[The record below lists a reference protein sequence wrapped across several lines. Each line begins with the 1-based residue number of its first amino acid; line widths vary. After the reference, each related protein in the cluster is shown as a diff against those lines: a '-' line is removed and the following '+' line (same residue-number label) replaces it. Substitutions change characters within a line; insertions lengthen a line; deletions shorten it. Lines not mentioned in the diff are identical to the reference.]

1 MPLSKDAMREYQR
14 RRRMLGERR
23 MGCGKA
29 AAEKYHRVNPIR
41 PGLKL
46 RAGCADALTPAA
58 AANPAS
64 TGMCAICGIQPAMPN
79 AERERLYRRMLPPQ
93 QNSTEPADAP
103 LPPPIW

>member
-14 RRRMLGERR
+14 RRRMLGKRCKD
-23 MGCGKA
+23 CGKA

-46 RAGCADALTPAA
+46 RAGCADALTSAA

-64 TGMCAICGIQPAMPN
+64 TRMCAICGIQPAMTD
-79 AERERLYRRMLPPQ
+79 AERERLYRRMLPTQ
-93 QNSTEPADAP
+93 QNLTEPADAP
-103 LPPPIW
+103 FPPPIW